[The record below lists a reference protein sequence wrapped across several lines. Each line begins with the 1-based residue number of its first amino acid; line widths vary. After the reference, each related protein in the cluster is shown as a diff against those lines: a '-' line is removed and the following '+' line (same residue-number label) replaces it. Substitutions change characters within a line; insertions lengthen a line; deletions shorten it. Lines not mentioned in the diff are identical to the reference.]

1 MPRCLATNLVTSGN
15 IWSHLVT
22 FCPGVGAMNI
32 LRSLTD
38 PEAAAESPPDPDDD
52 EGKSSREILMA
63 RYLERCSTR
72 AVVVVLMNLDL
83 IIEIPYHNSKN
94 CIYNI

>member
-1 MPRCLATNLVTSGN
+1 MVTSGN

-22 FCPGVGAMNI
+22 FCPGVGAMKI

-72 AVVVVLMNLDL
+72 AVVVVLMNLEL
-83 IIEIPYHNSKN
+83 IVGIPYFK
-94 CIYNI
+94 YRKW